1 VKLIVQIPCFNE
13 QEDLWHTIRQIPRQ
27 IDGVDEVEVLV
38 IDDGSRDRSREIADE
53 AGADHVVR
61 HRRNMGLGWTFRTG
75 LDTALALG
83 ADVIVNLDAD
93 NQYDARAIGALIKPI
108 LEGRAD
114 IVIGDRAPGSSPH
127 FSWIKR
133 NLQKLGSLVVARLSG
148 IEVPDAVSGF
158 RALSR
163 EAAIRTVILSPFS
176 YTIEML
182 VEAGRKRLSVTSV
195 PVGTNKVERESR
207 LFRSIPQF
215 LAKSGTLL
223 LRMFTMY
230 HPLRVFTVV
239 GGALAIFGMVPIGRF
254 LVLAAMG
261 DGQGHVQSL
270 VLGGTLIVVGF
281 LALLIGIVAD
291 LVGFNRQLL
300 EIALERIKRIEL
312 HLGDSKGLPRRD
324 DSGPGGRPASMTVP
338 LERVRRGL

>member
-1 VKLIVQIPCFNE
+1 MKLIVQIPCFNE
-13 QEDLWHTIRQIPRQ
+13 QEDLWRTIRQIPRR

-38 IDDGSRDRSREIADE
+38 VDDGSGDRSPEIADE

-83 ADVIVNLDAD
+83 ADIIVNLDAD
-93 NQYDARAIGALIKPI
+93 NQYDAQAIGALIRPI
-108 LEGRAD
+108 LDGEAD

-127 FSWIKR
+127 FSWLKR
-133 NLQKLGSLVVARLSG
+133 RMQKLGSRIVARLSG
-148 IEVPDAVSGF
+148 VEVPDAVSGF

-182 VEAGRKRLSVTSV
+182 VEAGRKRLSVKSV

-230 HPLRVFTVV
+230 HPLRVFSAL
-239 GGALAIFGMVPIGRF
+239 GGALLIIGFIPIARF
-254 LVLAAMG
+254 LILAAMG
-261 DGQGHVQSL
+261 DSQGHIQSL
-270 VLGGTLIVVGF
+270 VLGGTLVVVGF

-300 EIALERIKRIEL
+300 EIALERIKRVEL
-312 HLGDSKGLPRRD
+312 QLSEAKGRGHRGDA
-324 DSGPGGRPASMTVP
+324 GPVGRTVP
-338 LERVRRGL
+338 LDRARRG

>member
-1 VKLIVQIPCFNE
+1 MKLIVQIPCFNE
-13 QEDLWHTIRQIPRQ
+13 EGDIWRTIRQIPRR
-27 IDGVDEVEVLV
+27 IEGVDEVEVLV
-38 IDDGSRDRSREIADE
+38 IDDGSRDRSSEIADE

-83 ADVIVNLDAD
+83 ADIIVNLDAD
-93 NQYDARAIGALIKPI
+93 NQYDAQAIGALIKPI
-108 LEGRAD
+108 LDGEAD

-127 FSWIKR
+127 FSWFKR
-133 NLQKLGSLVVARLSG
+133 ILQRFGSRIVARLSG
-148 IEVPDAVSGF
+148 VQVPDAVSGF

-182 VEAGRKRLSVTSV
+182 VEAGRKRLSVVSV
-195 PVGTNKVERESR
+195 PVGTNKVERQSR

-215 LAKSGTLL
+215 LARSGTLL

-230 HPLRVFTVV
+230 HPLRVFTLV
-239 GGALAIFGMVPIGRF
+239 GGVLVAFGLVPIVRF
-254 LVLAAMG
+254 LILAAMG
-261 DGQGHVQSL
+261 DSQGHIQSR
-270 VLGGTLIVVGF
+270 VLGGPLIVVGF

-300 EIALERIKRIEL
+300 EIALERIKRVEL
-312 HLGDSKGLPRRD
+312 QLAESKGP
-324 DSGPGGRPASMTVP
+324 SGRHDTGGAGRPSSAPVP
-338 LERVRRGL
+338 FDRARRGR

>member
-13 QEDLWHTIRQIPRQ
+13 QKDLWRTIRQIPRR

-38 IDDGSRDRSREIADE
+38 IDDGSGDRSPEIADE

-83 ADVIVNLDAD
+83 ADIIVNLDAD
-93 NQYDARAIGALIKPI
+93 NQYDAQAIGALIKPI
-108 LEGRAD
+108 LDGEAD

-127 FSWIKR
+127 FSWLKR
-133 NLQKLGSLVVARLSG
+133 RLQKLGSRVVARLSG
-148 IEVPDAVSGF
+148 VEVPDAVSGF

-182 VEAGRKRLSVTSV
+182 VEAGRKRLSVKSV
-195 PVGTNKVERESR
+195 PVGTNKVERQSR

-230 HPLRVFTVV
+230 HPLRVFSVL
-239 GGALAIFGMVPIGRF
+239 GGALLIFGFIPIARF
-254 LVLAAMG
+254 LIFAAMG
-261 DGQGHVQSL
+261 DSQGHIQSL
-270 VLGGTLIVVGF
+270 VLGGTLVVVGV
-281 LALLIGIVAD
+281 LALLIGMVAD

-312 HLGDSKGLPRRD
+312 QLGESRETPRREGIGGA
-324 DSGPGGRPASMTVP
+324 GPSRTVP
-338 LERVRRGL
+338 LDRAGRGR